1 MAHFYNH
8 SGIVTNLTWDE
19 LQKYRTIKG
28 NLKMP
33 SLKEVFKLTK
43 NKILMNLEIKDPRN
57 NLVFPHI
64 IKLVEKFHFFNQI
77 SISSFHHYY
86 YNNVEEYN
94 KKHKKKLV
102 FGFIYNKGNNGSF
115 EYNKQGHSL
124 NIYWSDVTKKVCNK
138 AHKNGMAVLAWF
150 SLDDEETN
158 EKYKKLIDKGVD
170 VICSN
175 FPLLAKNFRDKYYSI
190 IEKKKQYKKLKL
202 KKKLK

>member
-1 MAHFYNH
+1 MTNFYNH

-19 LQKYRTIKG
+19 LQKYRTIKD

-33 SLKEVFKLTK
+33 SLKEVLKLTK

-150 SLDDEETN
+150 SISDEEN
-158 EKYKKLIDKGVD
+158 NAKYKKLIDNGVD
-170 VICSN
+170 AICSN
-175 FPLLAKNFRDKYYSI
+175 FPLLAKNFRDEYYSV
-190 IEKKKQYKKLKL
+190 IEKKNQYKKLKL
-202 KKKLK
+202 KKKI